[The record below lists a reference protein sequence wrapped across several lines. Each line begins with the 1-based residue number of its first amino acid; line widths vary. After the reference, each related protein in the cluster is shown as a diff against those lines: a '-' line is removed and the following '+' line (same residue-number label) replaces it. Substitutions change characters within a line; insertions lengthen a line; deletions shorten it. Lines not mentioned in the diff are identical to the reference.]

1 MPTRPKILNVVC
13 CCGFWVGRRMDRKC
27 SFVPFCKEH
36 CRWKSRAALI
46 IWHCRATVP
55 CFALSFR
62 LVCVCVGGGGGIYR
76 SRISCECRPT
86 GAERKVLEMVSS
98 RHIGTRHSCRP
109 LLEEGLV
116 TASPGV
122 LIFAVMLGSR
132 GRQVMWAY
140 QVSFICGAER
150 DMMGGVWKCLERS
163 HLGRYSPSIISS
175 LSPLVIPP
183 RSNLSE
189 KYPL

>member
-1 MPTRPKILNVVC
+1 
-13 CCGFWVGRRMDRKC
+13 MDRKC

-62 LVCVCVGGGGGIYR
+62 LVRVCVGARGGIYR
-76 SRISCECRPT
+76 SRMSCECRPT
-86 GAERKVLEMVSS
+86 GAERKVLEMVSPHRKQTLVS
-98 RHIGTRHSCRP
+98 

-116 TASPGV
+116 TASPGL
-122 LIFAVMLGSR
+122 LISVVMLGTC

-140 QVSFICGAER
+140 QVSLPLWSRARYDGR
-150 DMMGGVWKCLERS
+150 SLEMSRGKPS
-163 HLGRYSPSIISS
+163 RYSPSIMSS